1 MQEELQPLW
10 VGQKRGDDDKE
21 AVQPAAIIGSH
32 LPLETGQRK

>member
-10 VGQKRGDDDKE
+10 VGQRRGDDKE